1 MPPHTDTP
9 FGERWQLADY
19 RYGDGSRRDTHTES
33 TDLQTPPTHLPP
45 THPHSVRLA
54 LSNSPHPLTRPVLC
68 RCFSDARTL

>member
-45 THPHSVRLA
+45 THPPTHIRSVLHSA
-54 LSNSPHPLTRPVLC
+54 THPTR
-68 RCFSDARTL
+68 